1 MLSRSII
8 LLQLDQVAA
17 AVADA
22 AGPGGSSAAASSG
35 AILIFSRGQV
45 QKSRRT
51 VVDVPT
57 VIPKSPRKLES
68 RSLSVFSSDSEA
80 KHLYEEVKE
89 LPRSFNAPLSATSTT
104 ASEMSRRYGELLGKN
119 CKHKIK

>member
-1 MLSRSII
+1 
-8 LLQLDQVAA
+8 
-17 AVADA
+17 
-22 AGPGGSSAAASSG
+22 
-35 AILIFSRGQV
+35 
-45 QKSRRT
+45 
-51 VVDVPT
+51 VDVPT

-68 RSLSVFSSDSEA
+68 RSLSEWSSDSEA

>member
-1 MLSRSII
+1 MMLLVR
-8 LLQLDQVAA
+8 
-17 AVADA
+17 
-22 AGPGGSSAAASSG
+22 SSAAASSG

-51 VVDVPT
+51 IVDVPT

-68 RSLSVFSSDSEA
+68 RSLSVWSSDSEA

>member
-1 MLSRSII
+1 LLLLWLMLLVR
-8 LLQLDQVAA
+8 
-17 AVADA
+17 
-22 AGPGGSSAAASSG
+22 SSAAASSG

-51 VVDVPT
+51 IVDVPT

-68 RSLSVFSSDSEA
+68 RSLSVWSSDSEA

-104 ASEMSRRYGELLGKN
+104 ASEMSRRIRGTSWKKL
-119 CKHKIK
+119 